1 MYSPSFD
8 WSWQLIIIPCHV
20 SPDKPGT
27 AIKRLTRPEQDTQ
40 AMSSAL
46 PALPPNVL
54 IFSPTTPVAA
64 NALLNGRIFT
74 RLAATSRTTPEQL
87 VTAVERIQPK
97 QSREFFCLPFR
108 KGVLIFD
115 GAGSEDAKDE
125 MTDAHHEHFRE
136 VCLALKEADINLDFS
151 ACIFDADEILKAGFQ
166 LDAMSKGAV
175 LVIDLV
181 DGGNDDDEDD
191 DDDSDEDEDEET
203 TKARLAA
210 LVGGSTVPA
219 Q

>member
-1 MYSPSFD
+1 MYSSSFD
-8 WSWQLIIIPCHV
+8 WSWQLSIIPCHV
-20 SPDKPGT
+20 NPDKPGT

-54 IFSPTTPVAA
+54 IFSPTSPDAA

-87 VTAVERIQPK
+87 VAAVERIQPK
-97 QSREFFCLPFR
+97 QSRELFCLPFR

-115 GAGSEDAKDE
+115 VAGSEDAKDE

-136 VCLALKEADINLDFS
+136 VCLALKEAEINLDFS
-151 ACIFDADEILKAGFQ
+151 ACIFDADEVLKAGFQ

-191 DDDSDEDEDEET
+191 DDSGEDEDDET